1 MLLATAGDKMCEMGS
16 IATVGT
22 EQGNGKRDRLLSEPD
37 PNCETNPI
45 SRQRQ
50 TRMTIAG
57 YWLPQHGAD
66 KVATPTSNPCQR
78 RHRWPCLSPDRATTS
93 TSYKMA
99 LRGTLRPGAV
109 ASNQYV

>member
-1 MLLATAGDKMCEMGS
+1 MGS